1 MKLTK
6 ILFKSCFVS
15 VLSMA
20 VVVSAV
26 ETNTEKTETVINKSV
41 DKVKSAARDMDNKVC
56 EMIDGKMKC
65 VVKKI
70 KNKLKNA
77 EDSTKTKATE
87 IKNKIDDDQKNK

>member
-1 MKLTK
+1 MKMTK
-6 ILFKSCFVS
+6 ILFKSYIVS
-15 VLSMA
+15 VLLISGA
-20 VVVSAV
+20 ASAV
-26 ETNTEKTETVINKSV
+26 ETNIEKTETVVNKSV
-41 DKVKSAARDMDNKVC
+41 DKVKSAARDVDNKVC

-87 IKNKIDDDQKNK
+87 IKNKIDDAETK